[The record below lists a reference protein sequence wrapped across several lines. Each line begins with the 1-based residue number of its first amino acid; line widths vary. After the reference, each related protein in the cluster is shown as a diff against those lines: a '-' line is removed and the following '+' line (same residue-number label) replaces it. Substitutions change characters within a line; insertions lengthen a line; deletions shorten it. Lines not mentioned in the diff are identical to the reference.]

1 MTKRSH
7 HRPER
12 VATLIQETV
21 AHALATSLKDPRVG
35 FVTITGV
42 TVSPD
47 TSHATL
53 RVSVMGSEEEKTKAL
68 EGLES
73 ARGFLRSRVAQSLS
87 LRIAP
92 ELHFEIDRGLEH
104 ARRIDSILEQIK
116 RDEPSD

>member
-1 MTKRSH
+1 MTRSSK

-12 VATLIQETV
+12 VAALIQETV
-21 AHALATSLKDPRVG
+21 AGALATSLKDPRVG

-47 TSHATL
+47 VSHATL
-53 RVSVMGSEEEKTKAL
+53 RVSVMGSEDEKAKAL

-73 ARGFLRSRVAQSLS
+73 ARGFLRSRVAHTLS

-92 ELHFEIDRGLEH
+92 ELHFEVDRGLEH
-104 ARRIDSILEQIK
+104 ARRIDSILDQIK
-116 RDEPSD
+116 RNEPSD

>member
-1 MTKRSH
+1 MTRPSR

-12 VATLIQETV
+12 VAALIQETV
-21 AHALATSLKDPRVG
+21 ANALATSVKDPRVG

-47 TSHATL
+47 ASHATL
-53 RVSVMGSEEEKTKAL
+53 RVSVMGSEDEKARAL

-73 ARGFLRSRVAQSLS
+73 ARGFLRSHVAQRLS

-104 ARRIDSILEQIK
+104 ARRIESILEQIK